1 MSYDLIKR
9 DIRRDEGLRLK
20 PYKDSV
26 GKISIG
32 YGRNL
37 DDIGITEE
45 EAEILLAHDLYNAMQ
60 GLDHALP
67 WWRNLDALK
76 QRGLWNMAFNLGVP
90 RLLKFKKMLAAL
102 QRGDWS
108 AAADEALDS
117 RWATQVGDR
126 AKRIAELFR
135 AEPGK
140 ET

>member
-26 GKISIG
+26 GKLSIG

-135 AEPGK
+135 AEPEK